1 MAIFFTTLLAGLIL
15 GSCVYLLSKKVDF
28 LKVCLK
34 DKVTGISR
42 AGGLGIAAVF
52 FMALF
57 LSRQVVMPDGL
68 LPGLLLVFLLGLFDD
83 IFDFGVKLKFS
94 LQFLIAL
101 FIVSAGVRF
110 DFAYLSVVTDF
121 LFSVIWIVGL
131 MNAFNFLDILDG
143 LAAGIGAISALAF
156 ISIGILI
163 QNQNV
168 AVLGSAMAASNIS
181 FLFFNFPKA
190 RLYMGDIGSLFNGAL
205 FACAAI
211 LATRDFSASGTAAWS
226 LVFVLALP
234 ILDLIFV
241 IVMRVIS
248 RRPFFQKSRDHFVL
262 RLVAG
267 GLSRVRAVSL
277 MYLFGVLFCA
287 GAVLFLMPVNFFP
300 VAVTLAVFAV
310 AAWLYA
316 AFKMSK
322 VAIGN

>member
-1 MAIFFTTLLAGLIL
+1 
-15 GSCVYLLSKKVDF
+15 VYRLSKKFDF
-28 LKVCLK
+28 LKLSLK
-34 DKVTGISR
+34 DKVTGISK
-42 AGGLGIAAVF
+42 AGGLAIVATF
-52 FMALF
+52 FLTLF
-57 LSRQVVMPDGL
+57 LSRQVAMPDGL

-83 IFDFGVKLKFS
+83 IYDLSVKLKFS

-110 DFAYLSVVTDF
+110 DLVYFPAILNYSL
-121 LFSVIWIVGL
+121 SVIWIVGL

-143 LAAGIGAISALAF
+143 LAAGISAITALAF
-156 ISIGILI
+156 ISIGALI
-163 QNQNV
+163 QSQHV
-168 AVLGSAMAASNIS
+168 LVLGSAMAVCNIS

-205 FACAAI
+205 FACMVI
-211 LATRDFSASGTAAWS
+211 LATRNFSASGMAAWS

-241 IVMRVIS
+241 IAMRVIS

-267 GLSRVRAVSL
+267 GLSCVRAVSL
-277 MYLFGVLFCA
+277 MYLFGVLFCV

-300 VAVTLAVFAV
+300 VAVTMAVFAV
-310 AAWLYA
+310 AAWLYE
-316 AFKMSK
+316 AFKLSK